1 MEVIINT
8 IIRRTIK
15 KVIVAQRLG
24 IYTTLEQVIE
34 MIFKELAEQKVTISE
49 EHKKYIK
56 DEVQKRL
63 QFKLRKAN

>member
-15 KVIVAQRLG
+15 KVIIAQRVG
-24 IYTTLEQVIE
+24 IYTTLDEVID

-49 EHKKYIK
+49 EHKQYIK
-56 DEVQKRL
+56 DEVTKQLK
-63 QFKLRKAN
+63 FKLRKAN

>member
-1 MEVIINT
+1 METIINT

-15 KVIVAQRLG
+15 KVIIAQRVG

-34 MIFKELAEQKVTISE
+34 MIFDELNKQRVIISAEHRQ
-49 EHKKYIK
+49 YIK

-63 QFKLRKAN
+63 QYKLKKAN

>member
-1 MEVIINT
+1 METIINT
-8 IIRRTIK
+8 IIKRTIK
-15 KVIVAQRLG
+15 KVIIAQRVG
-24 IYTTLEQVIE
+24 IYTTLEQVID
-34 MIFKELAEQKVTISE
+34 MIFKELEEQKVTISD